1 MEACTF
7 SSIFLVPL
15 TVMNQLHNFIGLF
28 FFLFLQF
35 KSPLD
40 EDSKHPA
47 KHILLIFVKFRVAQ
61 KILEASQTGLMVSKG
76 QGQKGGGST

>member
-1 MEACTF
+1 
-7 SSIFLVPL
+7 
-15 TVMNQLHNFIGLF
+15 MNQLHNFIGLF

-47 KHILLIFVKFRVAQ
+47 KHILLIFCEIQSGTEEAGSFPNRVNG
-61 KILEASQTGLMVSKG
+61 E
-76 QGQKGGGST
+76 